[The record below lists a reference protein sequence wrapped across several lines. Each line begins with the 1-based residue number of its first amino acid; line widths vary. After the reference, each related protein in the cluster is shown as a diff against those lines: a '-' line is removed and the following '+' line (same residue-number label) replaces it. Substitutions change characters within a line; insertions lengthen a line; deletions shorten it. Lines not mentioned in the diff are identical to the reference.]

1 KKEGAQDLLDL
12 ILPQS
17 TPEEAIVHTMTFL
30 LAGHE
35 TTQSAMTWVS
45 VNVMKYPHVAAQI
58 RREYHDVL
66 ARYGSFNTWEA
77 VNELKYTYAV
87 LQETL
92 RLNPVAPRGR
102 RVSVSD
108 DNMPMSDGS
117 QVFVPGGSII
127 EIYMV
132 AMHRHPKYWAN
143 PEAFIPERFLEG
155 TPEWNAD
162 LALRDGKPHAYYFLP
177 FSVGSKSCI
186 GQRFSL
192 LEMQLFVA
200 MFVGQFDFKLGQD
213 ADTTVSY
220 ALATIT
226 PVRLTTHVSFAK

>member
-1 KKEGAQDLLDL
+1 
-12 ILPQS
+12 
-17 TPEEAIVHTMTFL
+17 MTFL

-35 TTQSAMTWVS
+35 TTQSAMTWVF

-58 RREYHDVL
+58 RQEYREVL

-92 RLNPVAPRGR
+92 RLNPVSIRDR
-102 RVSVSD
+102 RVSAGD

-143 PEAFIPERFLEG
+143 PDAFIPERFLEG

-162 LALRDGKPHAYYFLP
+162 LALRGGKSHAYYFLP
-177 FSVGSKSCI
+177 FSIGSKSCI
-186 GQRFSL
+186 GLRFSL

>member
-1 KKEGAQDLLDL
+1 
-12 ILPQS
+12 
-17 TPEEAIVHTMTFL
+17 
-30 LAGHE
+30 
-35 TTQSAMTWVS
+35 
-45 VNVMKYPHVAAQI
+45 
-58 RREYHDVL
+58 
-66 ARYGSFNTWEA
+66 
-77 VNELKYTYAV
+77 
-87 LQETL
+87 
-92 RLNPVAPRGR
+92 
-102 RVSVSD
+102 
-108 DNMPMSDGS
+108 
-117 QVFVPGGSII
+117 GSII